1 MGTMLT
7 ELESA
12 INNFIE
18 IYHKYSLEKGNYH
31 ALYRDDLKKL
41 LLTECPQYMKV
52 RRGWGWPG
60 SLPGSEETGGPWSPM
75 VDGHASALTEIFTLC
90 FFPPS

>member
-1 MGTMLT
+1 MLT

-41 LLTECPQYMKV
+41 LLTECPQYMKKKDADT
-52 RRGWGWPG
+52 WFKE
-60 SLPGSEETGGPWSPM
+60 LDINQDNAINFEEF
-75 VDGHASALTEIFTLC
+75 LTLVVKVGILAHED
-90 FFPPS
+90 SHKE